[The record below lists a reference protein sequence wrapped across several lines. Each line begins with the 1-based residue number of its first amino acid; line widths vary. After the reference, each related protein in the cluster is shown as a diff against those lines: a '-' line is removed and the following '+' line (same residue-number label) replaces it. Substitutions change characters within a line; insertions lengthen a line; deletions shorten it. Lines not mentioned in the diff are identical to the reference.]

1 MMSLQLQNLAET
13 YGGRLLVLCAVLLMT
28 AQIFVCLQAQRQHRS
43 RLSICFHA
51 LHALIGFSLT
61 TCLLD
66 GIYRLPDPDTPYA
79 RIAPVVHLLFSLPW
93 TVIMAAELI
102 SAMFLVI
109 SYRDNRYY
117 AKTHLLSSSIKEA
130 MDLLPAGI
138 CFGNENGAVVLT
150 NLKMNKLCRDITGT
164 GLTDTNAFW
173 QELCRRG
180 EDQNGQKIIKT
191 TDGEALLFAKN
202 EITVDGKAYDQIIS
216 SDVTGLYRITA
227 ELSDKNDRLRDIQIR
242 MKAYQAQAADMVISQ
257 EILNARRI
265 VHDDVGHALL
275 AARYY
280 FEHPESGN
288 EPVLLSMMNQTNTML
303 LREAEQPD
311 DMEHDRYLDALK
323 MANAIGV
330 TVEQSGKGPKGGSA
344 RDILGQTIGEC
355 AANTAKHAGGDR
367 LIVTVKE
374 REGGFSFTV
383 TNNGTPPKEPI
394 IETGGLLSLRHVIEK
409 AGGSMTVDCVPSFRL
424 VIWVPTE

>member
-1 MMSLQLQNLAET
+1 M
-13 YGGRLLVLCAVLLMT
+13 
-28 AQIFVCLQAQRQHRS
+28 
-43 RLSICFHA
+43 
-51 LHALIGFSLT
+51 
-61 TCLLD
+61 
-66 GIYRLPDPDTPYA
+66 
-79 RIAPVVHLLFSLPW
+79 
-93 TVIMAAELI
+93 
-102 SAMFLVI
+102 
-109 SYRDNRYY
+109 
-117 AKTHLLSSSIKEA
+117 
-130 MDLLPAGI
+130 
-138 CFGNENGAVVLT
+138 
-150 NLKMNKLCRDITGT
+150 
-164 GLTDTNAFW
+164 
-173 QELCRRG
+173 
-180 EDQNGQKIIKT
+180 
-191 TDGEALLFAKN
+191 LFAKN